1 MNNQSL
7 VISERIDDIVLLL
20 KMMIQI
26 GLPQLLTNHLPR
38 HWHQKGLDW
47 GWVAVIWLSYILS
60 EGDHRKV
67 MVREW
72 VNQRKNMLEQVC
84 GIFIRETDFTD
95 DRLAIVLK
103 RLSNPK
109 TWLAIE
115 TELTRNS
122 IRIYELPTSTM
133 RMDATT
139 MSGYHLVSE
148 EGLFQWGHSKGN
160 PNRAQIKVMMAS
172 LDPLGMP
179 AATHVVSGENADDGL
194 YIPIFDQVR
203 ETLGKSGLLW
213 VGDCKMSAQAT
224 RAHIHEQ
231 EQYYLTPLSRVG
243 NMDQQLR
250 DWLAESAIKNWSRQE
265 VSIKDEQEKTQVIAS
280 GYELERSQEILSGKQ
295 SRQWSERVL
304 LVHSPVYEQQQRR
317 GLEKRLQTA
326 REKLM
331 SLTPTV
337 GKGKRQIR
345 EETLVNQK
353 AQNILK
359 QHRVE
364 GLLNYSYLYHPSTS
378 KKKERYE
385 ITAVEQN
392 LEEIETVSQVFGWRV
407 YVTNVPAEGLS
418 FEKAILT
425 YRDEWIVERGFH
437 RFKGKSLS
445 ITPLF
450 VQREDQIQGLV
461 HLLSLGLRLLT
472 LIEFVVRRQL
482 KREEESLVGLY
493 PENPKKAT
501 QRPTSERL
509 LKAFDN
515 VTLTIFQI
523 KGEEYGYV
531 TPLNQ
536 LQKKILRFLGLDSA
550 IYSGLVESP
559 G

>member
-26 GLPQLLTNHLPR
+26 GLPQLLTKHLPR

-47 GWVAVIWLSYILS
+47 GWVALIWLSYILS

-84 GIFIRETDFTD
+84 GISIGETDFTD

-103 RLSNPK
+103 RLSEPK

-122 IRIYELPTSTM
+122 IRIYDLPTSTM

-139 MSGYHLVSE
+139 ISGYHLVSE
-148 EGLFQWGHSKGN
+148 EGLFQWGHSKGD
-160 PNRAQIKVMMAS
+160 PNLAQIKVMMAS

-213 VGDCKMSAQAT
+213 VGDCKMSAKAT
-224 RAHIHEQ
+224 RAHIHQ
-231 EQYYLTPLSRVG
+231 QGHYYLTPLSRVG
-243 NMDQQLR
+243 KIEQQLR
-250 DWLAESAIKNWSRQE
+250 DWLEKSALEDWPRLE
-265 VSIKDEQEKTQVIAS
+265 VSIKDEKGKSQVIAT
-280 GYELERSQEILSGKQ
+280 GYELERSQEIVGSGQ
-295 SRQWSERVL
+295 LLQWRERVL
-304 LVHSPVYEQQQRR
+304 LVHSTVYEQQQRR
-317 GLEKRLQTA
+317 GLQKRLQTA
-326 REKLM
+326 TEKLI
-331 SLTPTV
+331 SLTPPV

-345 EETLVNQK
+345 EEALLNQK
-353 AQNILK
+353 AINILK

-364 GLLNYSYLYHPSTS
+364 GLLSYSYQYHPGSS
-378 KKKERYE
+378 KQKERYQ

-392 LEEIETVSQVFGWRV
+392 LEKIETLTQVFGWRA
-407 YVTNVPAEGLS
+407 YVTNAPAEVLC

-482 KREEESLVGLY
+482 KKEEESLVGLY
-493 PENPKKAT
+493 PENPKKET

-515 VTLTIFQI
+515 ITLTILNI
-523 KGEEYGYV
+523 RGEEYGYV

-536 LQKKILRFLGLDSA
+536 LQKKILNLLGLDGE
-550 IYSGLVESP
+550 IYSGLIESP

>member
-7 VISERIDDIVLLL
+7 VISERIDDVVLLL

-26 GLPQLLTNHLPR
+26 GMPQLLSEHLPR

-84 GIFIRETDFTD
+84 DISLTDTDFTD
-95 DRLAIVLK
+95 DRLTIVLK
-103 RLSNPK
+103 RLSEPK

-122 IRIYELPTSTM
+122 IRIYDLPTATM

-148 EGLFQWGHSKGN
+148 EGLFQWGHSKGD
-160 PNRAQIKVMMAS
+160 PNLPQIKVMMAS

-194 YIPIFDQVR
+194 YIPVFDQVR

-224 RAHIHEQ
+224 RAHIQSQGH
-231 EQYYLTPLSRVG
+231 YYLTPLSRVG

-250 DWLAESAIKNWSRQE
+250 DWLAESAIKDWPRLF
-265 VSIKDEQEKTQVIAS
+265 VSIQDEQGKPQVIAI
-280 GYELERSQEILSGKQ
+280 GYELKRSQEILYSDQ
-295 SRQWSERVL
+295 SRQWTERVL

-317 GLEKRLQTA
+317 GLEQRLQKAT
-326 REKLM
+326 EKLM
-331 SLTPTV
+331 SLTPPV
-337 GKGKRQIR
+337 GRGKRQIR
-345 EETLVNQK
+345 EEAILHQK
-353 AQNILK
+353 AEAILK

-364 GLLNYSYLYHPSTS
+364 GLLSYSYQYHPGNG
-378 KKKERYE
+378 KKKERYQ

-392 LEEIETVSQVFGWRV
+392 CDKIEVVSQVFGWRV
-407 YVTNVPAEGLS
+407 YVTNAPAEGLS
-418 FEKAILT
+418 AP
-425 YRDEWIVERGFH
+425 H
-437 RFKGKSLS
+437 
-445 ITPLF
+445 
-450 VQREDQIQGLV
+450 Q
-461 HLLSLGLRLLT
+461 
-472 LIEFVVRRQL
+472 
-482 KREEESLVGLY
+482 
-493 PENPKKAT
+493 
-501 QRPTSERL
+501 
-509 LKAFDN
+509 
-515 VTLTIFQI
+515 
-523 KGEEYGYV
+523 
-531 TPLNQ
+531 
-536 LQKKILRFLGLDSA
+536 
-550 IYSGLVESP
+550 
-559 G
+559 

>member
-1 MNNQSL
+1 MNNQPL
-7 VISERIDDIVLLL
+7 VISERIDDIILLL
-20 KMMIQI
+20 QMMIQI

-84 GIFIRETDFTD
+84 DISIGDTDFTD
-95 DRLAIVLK
+95 DRLGIVLK
-103 RLSNPK
+103 RLSEPK
-109 TWLAIE
+109 TCLAIE

-122 IRIYELPTSTM
+122 IRIYELPTSIM

-139 MSGYHLVSE
+139 VSGYHLVSE
-148 EGLFQWGHSKGN
+148 EGLFQWGHSKGD
-160 PNRAQIKVMMAS
+160 PNLAQIKVMMTS

-179 AATHVVSGENADDGL
+179 VATQVVSGEKADDGL
-194 YIPIFDQVR
+194 YIPTFEKAQ
-203 ETLGKSGLLW
+203 ETLGGSGLLW
-213 VGDCKMSAQAT
+213 VGDCKMSAKAT
-224 RAHIHEQ
+224 RAHIHKQ
-231 EQYYLTPLSRVG
+231 GHYYLTPLSRVG
-243 NMDQQLR
+243 SIEQQLR
-250 DWLAESAIKNWSRQE
+250 DWLKASVIKDWPRLE
-265 VSIKDEQEKTQVIAS
+265 VSIEDEKGNKQVIAS
-280 GYELERSQEILSGKQ
+280 GYELQRSQEIDTSELSQ
-295 SRQWSERVL
+295 QWGERVL
-304 LVHSPVYEQQQRR
+304 LVHSWVYEQQQRR

-326 REKLM
+326 REKLI
-331 SLTPTV
+331 SLTPPV

-345 EETLVNQK
+345 EEALLHQK
-353 AQNILK
+353 AQTILK

-364 GLLNYSYLYHPSTS
+364 GLLSYSYQYHQVTS
-378 KKKERYE
+378 KKKERYQ
-385 ITAVEQN
+385 ITAI
-392 LEEIETVSQVFGWRV
+392 EENTEKIETLTMLFGWRV
-407 YVTNVPAEGLS
+407 YVTNAPAEDLC

-450 VQREDQIQGLV
+450 VQREDQVQGLV
-461 HLLSLGLRLLT
+461 HLLSLGLRVLT

-482 KREEESLVGLY
+482 LREEDSLRGLY

-515 VTLTIFQI
+515 ITLTIFKI
-523 KGEEYGYV
+523 KGEDYGYV

-536 LQKKILRFLGLDSA
+536 LQKKILRLLGLDSE

>member
-1 MNNQSL
+1 MNKQSL

-47 GWVAVIWLSYILS
+47 GWVAVIWLSDILS

-72 VNQRKNMLEQVC
+72 VKQRKNMLEQVC
-84 GIFIRETDFTD
+84 GISIGETDFTD
-95 DRLAIVLK
+95 DRLGIVLK
-103 RLSNPK
+103 RLSEAK

-122 IRIYELPTSTM
+122 IRIYDLPTSTM

-148 EGLFQWGHSKGN
+148 DGLFQWGHSKGD
-160 PNRAQIKVMMAS
+160 PNLAQIKVMMAS

-179 AATHVVSGENADDGL
+179 AATHVVSGENADDRL

-213 VGDCKMSAQAT
+213 VGDCKMSAKTT
-224 RAHIHEQ
+224 RAHIQKQGH
-231 EQYYLTPLSRVG
+231 YYLTPLSRVG
-243 NMDQQLR
+243 KIEQQLR
-250 DWLAESAIKNWSRQE
+250 EWLKESAHKDWSRLE
-265 VSIKDEQEKTQVIAS
+265 VSIKDEKGKSQVIAT
-280 GYELERSQEILSGKQ
+280 GYELERLQEIVFSDQ

-304 LVHSPVYEQQQRR
+304 LVHSPVYEQQQLR
-317 GLEKRLQTA
+317 GLQKRLQTA

-331 SLTPTV
+331 SLTPPV

-345 EETLVNQK
+345 EEALLHQK
-353 AQNILK
+353 AIAILK

-364 GLLNYSYLYHPSTS
+364 GLLSYSYQYHQGSS
-378 KKKERYE
+378 KKKVRYQ

-392 LEEIETVSQVFGWRV
+392 SEKIETLTQVFGWRV
-407 YVTNVPAEGLS
+407 YVTNIPTEELS

-425 YRDEWIVERGFH
+425 YRDEWVVERGFH

-450 VQREDQIQGLV
+450 VQREDQVQGLV

-482 KREEESLVGLY
+482 SREEESLVGLY

-515 VTLTIFQI
+515 ITLTILNI
-523 KGEEYGYV
+523 RGEEYGDV

-536 LQKKILRFLGLDSA
+536 VQKKILRLLGLDSQ
-550 IYSGLVESP
+550 IYSGLVQSP